1 MPAGR
6 GATRYT
12 HKKKTRHKN
21 PAAVALGK
29 RGGMKGG
36 PARARTLTAEQRSAI
51 ASQGGQARHKG
62 N

>member
-1 MPAGR
+1 MGK
-6 GATRYT
+6 GATRYR
-12 HKKKTRHKN
+12 HKKKTKHKN
-21 PAAVALGK
+21 PNAVALGK
-29 RGGMKGG
+29 RGGMLGG